1 MKYLKQ
7 ASYTS
12 ASNNEETSD
21 TVAKLLSEI
30 ERNGEDAVRHYNA
43 NLDGWMGEVIVSQAS
58 FDRANRILP
67 NSVKEDLQFAHSKV
81 HAFAKRQRDSMQ
93 EFEIELSDGLVAGQR
108 LIPVTTAG
116 CYVPGG
122 RYAHA
127 ASAIMSAGTA
137 NAAGVKNVI
146 ATTPARAPDGIHPAI
161 LYALD
166 LCKVTTTLAAG
177 GVQGVASLAFGL
189 FTGKPADMIVGPGNR
204 FVAEAKRILFGQVGI
219 DVLAGPTES
228 LIIADDT
235 ADPDVIAADLA
246 GQAEHGQDSPVWLI
260 TYSEAVAKAVLLKI
274 PQVIQSLPDPAR
286 TVADSAWQNYGEVII
301 VADREEACSVSD
313 AYAPEHLHV
322 QASDLDWWLKK
333 LQNYGSLFL
342 GEETTVAFGDKCSG
356 PNHILPTKKAARYTG
371 GLSVSKFI
379 KVLTYQRMTRE
390 ATEQVAPVTARISR
404 LEGMEGHA
412 RTADVRIEKYFPG
425 GEYDLNGPN
434 FDWTAS
440 EIDDED
446 T

>member
-21 TVAKLLSEI
+21 TVAELLSEI
-30 ERNGEDAVRHYNA
+30 ERDGEDAVRHYNA
-43 NLDGWMGEVIVSQAS
+43 NLDDWMGEVIVPQAS

-108 LIPVTTAG
+108 LIPITTAG

-166 LCKVTTTLAAG
+166 LCNVTTTLAAG

-246 GQAEHGQDSPVWLI
+246 GQARTWSGFPSVANNIFRSSRKSGTFKNNSGYPII
-260 TYSEAVAKAVLLKI
+260 T
-274 PQVIQSLPDPAR
+274 
-286 TVADSAWQNYGEVII
+286 G
-301 VADREEACSVSD
+301 
-313 AYAPEHLHV
+313 
-322 QASDLDWWLKK
+322 
-333 LQNYGSLFL
+333 
-342 GEETTVAFGDKCSG
+342 SG
-356 PNHILPTKKAARYTG
+356 PHCC
-371 GLSVSKFI
+371 
-379 KVLTYQRMTRE
+379 
-390 ATEQVAPVTARISR
+390 
-404 LEGMEGHA
+404 
-412 RTADVRIEKYFPG
+412 
-425 GEYDLNGPN
+425 
-434 FDWTAS
+434 
-440 EIDDED
+440 
-446 T
+446 